1 MKPFYYLSD
10 FPERKSQ
17 GRNYL
22 TECPKCGKKH
32 LSISK
37 ETGFFHCF
45 YGGCGFNGRLREFWE
60 ESNPKSSYSTHNSTP
75 ASTGRIS
82 LSDSVGKVKHADSEV
97 PMIPNDFKSLAEEV
111 MAKIKPLTNDPD
123 TQDADQLAARRY
135 LADQGISIETAMA
148 ARMGCLS
155 HRCFGKED
163 DKQKSGG
170 MVYHCIAYV
179 NYVNGR
185 AVNVK
190 YRSVDPSA
198 QSPRKTSSTSTLVS
212 GENPVQTATPGE
224 TSIPPAA
231 APNEVPVSPSPHTLY
246 SKCWSQDSPTKPCAP
261 YGIDCINPLLVIEDT
276 VERLIVTEGEKDC
289 IVLREAGYPY
299 VISMPNGAEARPAEV
314 FEAFEPWLE
323 QVKDVVVCGDTDRPG
338 RTLTARLTHYFGARA
353 LFAVLPND
361 CKDIGEVMAAYGR
374 KVVCDVIDKAL
385 PVSTGDIIRVEQQAH
400 QVMEV
405 LHGHFDHG
413 YSVGH
418 GPLTDRLFHP
428 TDQGGLM
435 IVTGMPNCGK
445 TDFLN
450 DLMCRIMVTT
460 DRFVCFCSFEVPDKN
475 KHIARMMQL
484 KLGRLDTSRYTDE
497 QLRPSIEF
505 LNNHMAHLDLQE
517 VQPTPENI
525 LRRADLIRRTHRM
538 HYLVVDP
545 YLFVQVE
552 TGKGTTE
559 TQAIKQ
565 MLTTMQNWGRRHGV
579 WVVVVAHPRSLQKLS
594 GRNELEAI
602 DMYTISGSA
611 NWANLADFIFTLR
624 RINEPDRRYTR
635 LDMLKVR
642 DQDLCQTG
650 TVLYV
655 RQSCGRY
662 SERESEEQILS
673 ESEEE

>member
-1 MKPFYYLSD
+1 
-10 FPERKSQ
+10 
-17 GRNYL
+17 
-22 TECPKCGKKH
+22 
-32 LSISK
+32 
-37 ETGFFHCF
+37 
-45 YGGCGFNGRLREFWE
+45 
-60 ESNPKSSYSTHNSTP
+60 
-75 ASTGRIS
+75 
-82 LSDSVGKVKHADSEV
+82 
-97 PMIPNDFKSLAEEV
+97 
-111 MAKIKPLTNDPD
+111 
-123 TQDADQLAARRY
+123 
-135 LADQGISIETAMA
+135 
-148 ARMGCLS
+148 
-155 HRCFGKED
+155 
-163 DKQKSGG
+163 
-170 MVYHCIAYV
+170 MV
-179 NYVNGR
+179 
-185 AVNVK
+185 
-190 YRSVDPSA
+190 
-198 QSPRKTSSTSTLVS
+198 
-212 GENPVQTATPGE
+212 
-224 TSIPPAA
+224 
-231 APNEVPVSPSPHTLY
+231 
-246 SKCWSQDSPTKPCAP
+246 
-261 YGIDCINPLLVIEDT
+261 
-276 VERLIVTEGEKDC
+276 
-289 IVLREAGYPY
+289 
-299 VISMPNGAEARPAEV
+299 
-314 FEAFEPWLE
+314 
-323 QVKDVVVCGDTDRPG
+323 
-338 RTLTARLTHYFGARA
+338 
-353 LFAVLPND
+353 
-361 CKDIGEVMAAYGR
+361 
-374 KVVCDVIDKAL
+374 
-385 PVSTGDIIRVEQQAH
+385 
-400 QVMEV
+400 
-405 LHGHFDHG
+405 
-413 YSVGH
+413 
-418 GPLTDRLFHP
+418 
-428 TDQGGLM
+428 
-435 IVTGMPNCGK
+435 
-445 TDFLN
+445 
-450 DLMCRIMVTT
+450 
-460 DRFVCFCSFEVPDKN
+460 
-475 KHIARMMQL
+475 QL